1 MQELQIFWKE
11 RNTSLGWLS
20 DIKECKGKGENQI
33 VLNSYKVTSIRKK
46 SGMVIFGSP
55 QTVVDEGD
63 LFRIAELHVISKGM
77 IVKCEKEDGMVRLT
91 MKNGEVI
98 EIGVV

>member
-1 MQELQIFWKE
+1 M
-11 RNTSLGWLS
+11 
-20 DIKECKGKGENQI
+20 
-33 VLNSYKVTSIRKK
+33 LNSYKVTSIRKK

-77 IVKCEKEDGMVRLT
+77 IGKYEMEDGMVRLT
-91 MKNGEVI
+91 MKNGEEI
-98 EIGVV
+98 ELVVKQ

>member
-1 MQELQIFWKE
+1 M
-11 RNTSLGWLS
+11 
-20 DIKECKGKGENQI
+20 
-33 VLNSYKVTSIRKK
+33 LNSYKVTSIRKK

-63 LFRIAELHVISKGM
+63 IYRIAELHVISKGM
-77 IVKCEKEDGMVRLT
+77 ICSCEKDGELIKLT

>member
-1 MQELQIFWKE
+1 MLK
-11 RNTSLGWLS
+11 
-20 DIKECKGKGENQI
+20 
-33 VLNSYKVTSIRKK
+33 SYKVTSIRKK

-77 IVKCEKEDGMVRLT
+77 IEKCEKEDGVVRLT

-98 EIGVV
+98 ELGVTCGR

>member
-1 MQELQIFWKE
+1 M
-11 RNTSLGWLS
+11 
-20 DIKECKGKGENQI
+20 
-33 VLNSYKVTSIRKK
+33 LNSYKVTSIRKK

-63 LFRIAELHVISKGM
+63 IYRIAELHVISKGL
-77 IVKCEKEDGMVRLT
+77 VAACEMEDGVVRLT

-98 EIGVV
+98 ELGVK

>member
-1 MQELQIFWKE
+1 MKVDELTTP
-11 RNTSLGWLS
+11 NTQ
-20 DIKECKGKGENQI
+20 KGENQI
-33 VLNSYKVTSIRKK
+33 MLNSYKATSIRKK

-63 LFRIAELHVISKGM
+63 IFRIAELHVISKGM
-77 IVKCEKEDGMVRLT
+77 IGGCEKDGELIKLT

-98 EIGVV
+98 EIRVV

>member
-1 MQELQIFWKE
+1 MPK
-11 RNTSLGWLS
+11 
-20 DIKECKGKGENQI
+20 
-33 VLNSYKVTSIRKK
+33 SYKVTSIRKK

-63 LFRIAELHVISKGM
+63 LFRIAELHIISKGM
-77 IVKCEKEDGMVRLT
+77 ISECEKEAGVVRLT

-98 EIGVV
+98 ELGVR

>member
-1 MQELQIFWKE
+1 M
-11 RNTSLGWLS
+11 
-20 DIKECKGKGENQI
+20 
-33 VLNSYKVTSIRKK
+33 LNSYKVTSIRKK

-55 QTVVDEGD
+55 QTVIDEGD
-63 LFRIAELHVISKGM
+63 IYRIAELHVISKGM
-77 IVKCEKEDGMVRLT
+77 ISSCEKDGELIKLT

>member
-1 MQELQIFWKE
+1 MSKFP
-11 RNTSLGWLS
+11 RNYHLS
-20 DIKECKGKGENQI
+20 SHPNIQQKRGEFM
-33 VLNSYKVTSIRKK
+33 LNSYKVTSIRKK

-77 IVKCEKEDGMVRLT
+77 ISSCEKEDGVVRLT
-91 MKNGEVI
+91 MKNGEEI
-98 EIGVV
+98 EIVDWYN

>member
-1 MQELQIFWKE
+1 M
-11 RNTSLGWLS
+11 
-20 DIKECKGKGENQI
+20 
-33 VLNSYKVTSIRKK
+33 LNSYKVTSIRKK

-63 LFRIAELHVISKGM
+63 IFRIAELHIISKGM
-77 IVKCEKEDGMVRLT
+77 ILKCEKEEGMVRLT

-98 EIGVV
+98 ELRVIVAPPTNLMK

>member
-1 MQELQIFWKE
+1 M
-11 RNTSLGWLS
+11 
-20 DIKECKGKGENQI
+20 DIRVDEQKSSPFHLPTPARKGENQTM
-33 VLNSYKVTSIRKK
+33 LNSYKVTSIRKK

-63 LFRIAELHVISKGM
+63 IFRIAELHVISKGM
-77 IVKCEKEDGMVRLT
+77 IVKCEKEDGVVRLT

-98 EIGVV
+98 ELGVV

>member
-1 MQELQIFWKE
+1 M
-11 RNTSLGWLS
+11 
-20 DIKECKGKGENQI
+20 
-33 VLNSYKVTSIRKK
+33 LNSYKVTSIRKK

-77 IVKCEKEDGMVRLT
+77 IVKCEKEDGVVRLT
-91 MKNGEVI
+91 MKNGEEI
-98 EIGVV
+98 EIGVTCGR

>member
-1 MQELQIFWKE
+1 MIE
-11 RNTSLGWLS
+11 
-20 DIKECKGKGENQI
+20 
-33 VLNSYKVTSIRKK
+33 LNSYKVTSIRKK

-63 LFRIAELHVISKGM
+63 IFRIAELHIIRKGM
-77 IVKCEKEDGMVRLT
+77 IVKCEEEDGVVRLT

-98 EIGVV
+98 ELGVTCGR

>member
-1 MQELQIFWKE
+1 M
-11 RNTSLGWLS
+11 
-20 DIKECKGKGENQI
+20 
-33 VLNSYKVTSIRKK
+33 LNSYKVTSIRKK

-77 IVKCEKEDGMVRLT
+77 ISECEKEDGVVRLT
-91 MKNGEVI
+91 MKNGEEI
-98 EIGVV
+98 EIGVTCGR

>member
-1 MQELQIFWKE
+1 M
-11 RNTSLGWLS
+11 
-20 DIKECKGKGENQI
+20 
-33 VLNSYKVTSIRKK
+33 LNSYKVTSIRKK

-77 IVKCEKEDGMVRLT
+77 VEKCDKEDGVVKIT
-91 MKNGEVI
+91 MKNGDVNF
-98 EIGVV
+98 GNRATSARTFSHTLTGK